1 MAGQRSLE
9 KYISKR
15 NFSETP
21 EPAGAERPPAPG
33 RRYVV
38 QKHAAR
44 RLHFDFRLEHE
55 GVLLSWAVTR
65 GPSLDPAQKR
75 LAVRTEDHPVAYGT
89 FEGVIPSGY
98 GAGTVLLWDEGSW
111 SPDGDVDEAIKK
123 GVLKFQLQ
131 GQRLRGGWALVK
143 MKPKRRS
150 DRENWL
156 LIKEKD
162 AEASTEKDPVTVW
175 SESVASGLDLEGIAR
190 GKSIAL
196 PEFIPP
202 QLAVAADAPPEGPD
216 WIHEIKHDGYRIQA
230 LIEGET
236 VRLVTRNGH
245 DWTQRYPSVARALS
259 ALKLRSAILDGE
271 LAALDE
277 DGRSR
282 FSWLSEGSAGR
293 LTYFVFDLLEL
304 NGASL
309 REKPLHVRKA
319 KLEALL
325 PSNNATIRFSED
337 LQGNGAEIARA
348 ACRMDL
354 EGIVSKRRRA
364 PYRSGRHPSWLKSKC
379 IGREEFVIGGY
390 RRSDKKG
397 RPFASLLLGEYSGDQ
412 LVYRGRVGTGFTDA
426 DLQKLASQMQDLTR
440 TKSPFGKIPAEARRE
455 AVWLEPRLVAEVTY
469 PEKTH
474 AGLLRHSA
482 FLGLRED
489 KMAKEVTSKPSPRSK
504 NLAPS
509 AATKENNLRIGSV
522 TITHSA
528 RVVFPDAGMTK
539 GDVARWYDLAA
550 PRLLPWL
557 NNRPISLLRCPDG
570 ISGDCFFQKHAGHL
584 PDKIRRVKIR
594 EKSGD
599 EADYLLISDKAGLLQ
614 AAQMGMIELHGWAA
628 RADRLDRPDR
638 MIFDLDPGPS
648 VSFDQIKVA
657 AEDIRQLLTQV
668 GLTSFPLVTGGKGVH
683 VVVPL
688 MRRHGWDDVGSVSRG
703 IARSLAQAAPERF
716 IATASLEKRKGRIF
730 IDWLRNRRG
739 ATAVVPYSLRAR
751 TSAAIAAPVSW
762 EELTTLPAAD
772 VFTPRLAPS
781 RLEEDPWKDMQ
792 GHRQALT
799 SSMITVFSEF

>member
-9 KYISKR
+9 EYISKR

-21 EPAGAERPPAPG
+21 EPAGAEQPASPG

-65 GPSLDPAQKR
+65 GPSLDPADKR

-111 SPDGDVDEAIKK
+111 IPDGDVDEAVKK
-123 GVLKFQLQ
+123 GVLKFQIQ
-131 GQRLRGGWALVK
+131 GQRLRGGWALVR

-162 AEASTEKDPVTVW
+162 AEASTDKDPVAIW
-175 SESVASGLDLEGIAR
+175 SESVASGLDLEGIAK
-190 GKSIAL
+190 GKSHAL

-202 QLAVAADAPPEGPD
+202 QLAVAVDTPPEGPD
-216 WIHEIKHDGYRIQA
+216 WVHEIKHDGYRIQA
-230 LIEGET
+230 LIQGKT
-236 VRLVTRNGH
+236 VRLMTRNGH
-245 DWTQRYPSVARALS
+245 DWTQRYPPVARALS
-259 ALKLRSAILDGE
+259 ALGLPSAVLDGE
-271 LAALDE
+271 LVALNDA
-277 DGRSR
+277 GRSD
-282 FSWLSEGSAGR
+282 FSQLSNGAAER
-293 LTYFVFDLLEL
+293 LTYFVFDLLEFD
-304 NGASL
+304 GASL
-309 REKPLHVRKA
+309 REKPLHVRKK
-319 KLEALL
+319 KLRAIL
-325 PSNNATIRFSED
+325 PSDGVTVRFSED
-337 LQGNGAEIARA
+337 LQGDGAQIARA

-354 EGIVSKRRRA
+354 EGIVSKRRGA
-364 PYRSGRHPSWLKSKC
+364 LYRPGRHSSWQKSKC
-379 IGREEFVIGGY
+379 IGRDEFVIGGY

-397 RPFASLLLGEYSGDQ
+397 RPFASLLLGEYEGDQ
-412 LVYRGRVGTGFTDA
+412 LIYRGRVGTGFTDTA
-426 DLQKLASQMQDLTR
+426 MEQLAGRMEGLRR
-440 TKSPFGKIPAEARRE
+440 TKSPFSNIPSEARRD

-469 PEKTH
+469 PEQTA
-474 AGLLRHSA
+474 AGLLRHSS
-482 FLGLRED
+482 FMGLRED
-489 KMAKEVTSKPSPRSK
+489 KMAKEVGRQPAPRSK
-504 NLAPS
+504 KAPLPG
-509 AATKENNLRIGSV
+509 ATAKDTLEIEGVSV
-522 TITHSA
+522 THATRI
-528 RVVFPDAGMTK
+528 VFPNAGLTK
-539 GDVARWYDLAA
+539 GEVARWYDLAA
-550 PRLLPWL
+550 PRIIPWL
-557 NNRPISLLRCPDG
+557 SNRPVSLFRCPDG
-570 ISGDCFFQKHAGHL
+570 ISGECFFQKHAGHL
-584 PDKIRRVKIR
+584 PDKIRRVSIR
-594 EKSGD
+594 EKSGSK
-599 EADYLLISDKAGLLQ
+599 ADYLLINDKAGLLQ

-638 MIFDLDPGPS
+638 MIFDLDPDPS
-648 VSFDQIKVA
+648 VSFDQVKGA
-657 AEDIRQLLTQV
+657 AEDIRQLLDQV
-668 GLTSFPLVTGGKGVH
+668 GLASFPMVTGGKGVH
-683 VVVPL
+683 VMVPL

-739 ATAVVPYSLRAR
+739 ATAIVPYSLRAR
-751 TSAAIAAPVSW
+751 TSAAIAAPVTW
-762 EELTTLPAAD
+762 KELATLPASD
-772 VFTPRLAPS
+772 VFTPELAPS
-781 RLEEDPWKDMQ
+781 RLKEDPWKDIA